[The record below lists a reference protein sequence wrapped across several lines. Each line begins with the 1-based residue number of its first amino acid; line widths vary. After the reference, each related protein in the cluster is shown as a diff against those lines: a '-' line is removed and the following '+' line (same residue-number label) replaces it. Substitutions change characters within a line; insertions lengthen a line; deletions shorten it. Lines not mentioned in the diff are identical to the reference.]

1 MADVVAT
8 GLVEVDRVLVRVRR
22 YHVLTLAADL
32 ELELNRLK
40 AHLMQLANVS
50 ERILNA
56 DDMRQLPL
64 AIVGNFLQTL
74 DKCDQALR
82 ESTFE
87 ETQLLK
93 VVERFALHN
102 AKLKRLLPPK
112 PDVYPT
118 SIYGEL
124 YDQYLEAELSRQ
136 NTGTQLDY
144 GRLPSVLY
152 VTDAFRGT
160 DLDDVTSTETPAYYL
175 KSINALDLFC
185 LLRTQRNQFPM
196 TLPNVATTV
205 SLVRAYSWGLAHLE
219 NDQSLENDYI
229 LRARLTEPASA
240 SSFGL
245 KQLSSLDMQLE
256 FRNRSEYKVN
266 LQKVVLS
273 PMYAL
278 RPDSSHLRVVISNG
292 TKDSHQDLL
301 SLCFERALDLETFQ
315 NALTGYERVYHGEQ
329 CRLQIMPFAKT
340 RLTLKHTKTYMGSLQ
355 LWTPKNLST
364 PRDLQKTNKRTVQ
377 EIGFHRAQNQGTS
390 RMEPQPSLL
399 IFMGQDDQ
407 DRSFIFRIVLSLD
420 MCRLEDLQPQTRHD
434 RELKIIPKSSRH
446 GSFEIH
452 KTYKCKNMEDINLA
466 IMGMFQQQR
475 KKERERLEVAY
486 VELRR
491 QDLADLNEFRTTV
504 QELQLDYALK
514 IQKHK
519 DLVARDMREA
529 NMQGSSA

>member
-22 YHVLTLAADL
+22 YHVLTLAAHL

-40 AHLMQLANVS
+40 AHLMQLADVS

-74 DKCDQALR
+74 NKCDQVLR
-82 ESTFE
+82 EQTFE

-136 NTGTQLDY
+136 DTDTQFDY

-160 DLDDVTSTETPAYYL
+160 DLDDVASTETPAYYL

-196 TLPNVATTV
+196 TLPNIATTV

-219 NDQSLENDYI
+219 NDQSLENDYM

-292 TKDSHQDLL
+292 TKDNHQDFL
-301 SLCFERALDLETFQ
+301 SLCFERALDLETLQ
-315 NALTGYERVYHGEQ
+315 NALTGYERVYHGAMQ
-329 CRLQIMPFAKT
+329 TPDHAIRKDAFNTQAY
-340 RLTLKHTKTYMGSLQ
+340 KTYMGSLQ

-377 EIGFHRAQNQGTS
+377 EIGYHRAQNQGTS
-390 RMEPQPSLL
+390 RMEPQPSVL

-452 KTYKCKNMEDINLA
+452 KTYKCKNMEDTNLA

-504 QELQLDYALK
+504 QELQLDYASQ